1 MTSAQNWPRTAAI
14 SSWHSP
20 FKETFNEARPGPFNL
35 LENYSG
41 VSKSVPVEL
50 DFLTLWKVN
59 SAGHSGKLLIG
70 SIV

>member
-1 MTSAQNWPRTAAI
+1 MKHLQDR
-14 SSWHSP
+14 
-20 FKETFNEARPGPFNL
+20 FNF

-41 VSKSVPVEL
+41 VSKSVPIEL

-70 SIV
+70 SVV